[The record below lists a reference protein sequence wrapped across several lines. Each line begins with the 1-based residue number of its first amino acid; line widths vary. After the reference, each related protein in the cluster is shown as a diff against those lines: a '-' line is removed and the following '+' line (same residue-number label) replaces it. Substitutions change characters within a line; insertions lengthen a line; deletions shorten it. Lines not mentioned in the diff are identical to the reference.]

1 MLPKTIFAFQWVL
14 NQEISNKPKI
24 ERREDVLLA
33 ANENTNYLS
42 QCNVSPNSKTGE
54 DLSSG
59 YMHIHEEA

>member
-54 DLSSG
+54 DLS
-59 YMHIHEEA
+59 